1 MTNCV
6 YVSLIFRCSPTL
18 RARSF
23 IFFLSSYILKTV
35 VLFCVYNLK
44 RSIKCADN
52 KTNTKRTTTKTKKRR
67 GKRRSWSRSRS
78 RRRSEVG
85 LNPFFIALILSVYGQ
100 AIKPS
105 NSHRAA
111 HPFGI
116 ICPEPPL
123 ILHFFRVH
131 IFCTFL
137 GPRSSVFC
145 YCLLVC
151 LFFAIKGWLGFQMEM
166 GWGWREGKGRK
177 KESTRQSK
185 AGAKGGCCV
194 CKSFRRFDWLINQL
208 GFNGG
213 YKGYKAEQWRKEG
226 EWGRGI
232 ASNQRL
238 NLSFSF
244 FLKSQTREM
253 KSMKQLAYVHTKPKL

>member
-18 RARSF
+18 RAHSF
-23 IFFLSSYILKTV
+23 SFFLSDSSYILKTV

-116 ICPEPPL
+116 ICPQPPL
-123 ILHFFRVH
+123 TLHFFRVH

-166 GWGWREGKGRK
+166 GWGWGEGKGRERK
-177 KESTRQSK
+177 HTTKQS
-185 AGAKGGCCV
+185 
-194 CKSFRRFDWLINQL
+194 RRERGLLCLQVVSAVWLID
-208 GFNGG
+208 
-213 YKGYKAEQWRKEG
+213 
-226 EWGRGI
+226 
-232 ASNQRL
+232 
-238 NLSFSF
+238 
-244 FLKSQTREM
+244 
-253 KSMKQLAYVHTKPKL
+253 

>member
-1 MTNCV
+1 MSDN
-6 YVSLIFRCSPTL
+6 LCSWSSVIH
-18 RARSF
+18 R
-23 IFFLSSYILKTV
+23 FFALSSLSMSQTLPTYILKTV

-67 GKRRSWSRSRS
+67 SRSRM
-78 RRRSEVG
+78 RSEVG
-85 LNPFFIALILSVYGQ
+85 LNPFFIALIISLYGQ

-116 ICPEPPL
+116 ICRQPPTPSAL
-123 ILHFFRVH
+123 LSRSHILHISWSALLCLLLLPSCLF
-131 IFCTFL
+131 
-137 GPRSSVFC
+137 VFC
-145 YCLLVC
+145 HKERVDLDSKSKWVG
-151 LFFAIKGWLGFQMEM
+151 IGR
-166 GWGWREGKGRK
+166 REREREE

-185 AGAKGGCCV
+185 AGTKGGCCV

-213 YKGYKAEQWRKEG
+213 YKGYKAEQ
-226 EWGRGI
+226 
-232 ASNQRL
+232 Q
-238 NLSFSF
+238 
-244 FLKSQTREM
+244 
-253 KSMKQLAYVHTKPKL
+253 